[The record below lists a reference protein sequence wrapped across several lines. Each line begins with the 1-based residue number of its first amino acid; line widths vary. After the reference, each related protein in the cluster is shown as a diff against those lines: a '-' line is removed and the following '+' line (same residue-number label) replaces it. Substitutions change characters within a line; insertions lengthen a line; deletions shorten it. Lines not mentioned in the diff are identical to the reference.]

1 MIGRSQGAIHDRFSG
16 VVWSNLNTPAAAAR
30 LEALSDYEMEKLAA
44 LYINAAEG
52 SPPLQGIIRKYAPE
66 HLPRYERAVAAML
79 GQHIVTPR
87 SGPRPRDKAPSDFM
101 TLHEIYMEFRTA
113 GSAAATAVYETSRFA
128 GGELSW
134 AFSAGYAAGYL
145 THEYVCTSGSAC
157 DAAVGAATAAVV
169 NYTPPPDVVTG
180 DGVQAGSQ
188 NPTGVQASQAGG
200 SGWGPDAYSSEG
212 FGGGAPPPDGGKLF

>member
-1 MIGRSQGAIHDRFSG
+1 
-16 VVWSNLNTPAAAAR
+16 
-30 LEALSDYEMEKLAA
+30 MEKLAA

-79 GQHIVTPR
+79 DQHIVTPR
-87 SGPRPRDKAPSDFM
+87 SVPRDKAPNDFM
-101 TLHEIYMEFRTA
+101 TLHEIYLEFRTA
-113 GSAAATAVYETSRFA
+113 GSAVGTAVYETSRFA

-169 NYTPPPDVVTG
+169 DYQPPPAVVTG
-180 DGVQAGSQ
+180 NGVQGGSQ
-188 NPTGVQASQAGG
+188 NPTGVQVSQAG

-212 FGGGAPPPDGGKLF
+212 FGGGEPPPDGGKLF